1 MTDAGIPRTPQLQ
14 TRCTEKPYCLATCDG
29 PPRAAMT
36 DLELHMKCSLDEI
49 GLCSNRSCKS
59 FTVPDMTHIHET
71 ARRLMAVGM
80 AKGARTFTE
89 IARGLGGSDQSATN
103 WKTRGVPAAVVIQAA
118 SIYGVDAR
126 WLAGQPD
133 GKEPEFLANWK
144 YSPAPAAPSRPAHVE
159 EHRRHYDLEREEQ
172 CLLDAYRLA
181 DEGLKRSMLLLARDA
196 LDRFGKRRANHR

>member
-14 TRCTEKPYCLATCDG
+14 TRCTENPYSLATREG
-29 PPRAAMT
+29 PPNAAIT
-36 DLELHMKCSLDEI
+36 DLELHMTFILNEI
-49 GLCSNRSCKS
+49 ALCSNSACKS
-59 FTVPDMTHIHET
+59 FTVIAMSPIHET
-71 ARRLMAVGM
+71 ARRLMAVGL
-80 AKGARTFTE
+80 AKGARNFTE

-144 YSPAPAAPSRPAHVE
+144 YSATA
-159 EHRRHYDLEREEQ
+159 ERS
-172 CLLDAYRLA
+172 DP
-181 DEGLKRSMLLLARDA
+181 
-196 LDRFGKRRANHR
+196 